1 MIPQFDYSRLFEVL
15 GALSVVT
22 SAMAWWRKDT
32 DEEDAMVAGAADV
45 VLEALS
51 DADFCRTTECI
62 TGRDLRSQMTIEQA
76 IALHQER
83 ELARMGKG
91 RN

>member
-1 MIPQFDYSRLFEVL
+1 MIPAFDYSKLFEVL
-15 GALSVVT
+15 GAMSVVT
-22 SAMAWWRKDT
+22 SAMAWWRRDT
-32 DEEDAMVAGAADV
+32 DEEDAMVAGAADT

-62 TGRDLRSQMTIEQA
+62 TGRDLREQMTVEQA

-83 ELARMGKG
+83 ELARYGKG

>member
-1 MIPQFDYSRLFEVL
+1 MIPQFDYTRLFEVI
-15 GALSVVT
+15 GAMSVVT
-22 SAMAWWRKDT
+22 SAMAWWRRDT
-32 DEEDAMVAGAADV
+32 DEEDDMVAGAADV

-62 TGRDLRSQMTIEQA
+62 TGRDLREQMTIEQA

-83 ELARMGKG
+83 ELARYGKG

>member
-1 MIPQFDYSRLFEVL
+1 VLPPFDFSRLFEVL
-15 GALSVVT
+15 GALSVIT
-22 SAMAWWRKDT
+22 GAMAFPRRDT

-62 TGRDLRSQMTIEQA
+62 TGRDLREQMTIEQA
-76 IALHQER
+76 IALHEER
-83 ELARMGKG
+83 ELARYGKG

>member
-1 MIPQFDYSRLFEVL
+1 MIPAFDYSKLFEVL
-15 GALSVVT
+15 GALSVIT
-22 SAMAWWRKDT
+22 GAMAFPRRDT
-32 DEEDAMVAGAADV
+32 DAEDAMVAGAADV

-51 DADFCRTTECI
+51 DADFCRTTECV
-62 TGRDLRSQMTIEQA
+62 TGKDLRSQITIEQA

-83 ELARMGKG
+83 ELAKFGKG